1 MPQLPLALKLE
12 DSDRFLYLA
21 IPDTAWN
28 TFFRREFA
36 KLAIAEY
43 QLRLIIFDVSDEVIV
58 QWYP

>member
-1 MPQLPLALKLE
+1 LALKLE
-12 DSDRFLYLA
+12 DTQRILYLA
-21 IPDTAWN
+21 IPETIWN

-43 QLRLIIFDVSDEVIV
+43 QINLIIFDVSEERIV